1 MSQLKKELS
10 KEVTV
15 INELGIHARPAAMIA
30 KLAMQAESSVW
41 LIKNDEEVDATSI
54 IDILSLSG
62 TRNSRITLR
71 IEDPSDIEVLEK
83 ITALF
88 EAGFKE

>member
-1 MSQLKKELS
+1 MNDLQKDLA

-15 INELGIHARPAAMIA
+15 VNELGLHARPAAMIA
-30 KLAMQAESSVW
+30 KLAMQARSGVW
-41 LIKNDEEVDATSI
+41 LIKNGEEVDATSI

-62 TRNSRITLR
+62 TRDSRITVR
-71 IEDPSDIEVLEK
+71 VENHSDLEILEK

-88 EAGFKE
+88 ETGFEE